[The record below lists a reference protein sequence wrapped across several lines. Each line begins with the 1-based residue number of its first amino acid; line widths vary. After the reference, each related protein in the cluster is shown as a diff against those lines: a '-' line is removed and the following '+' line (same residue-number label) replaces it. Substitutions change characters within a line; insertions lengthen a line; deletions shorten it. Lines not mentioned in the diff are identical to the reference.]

1 MTTPPTTV
9 PVSEEIQ
16 QASAWVRDLRASMGE
31 VIVGQEG
38 LVHSLFLSLLT
49 GGRSP
54 VKLCPIGDDAR
65 QAIARG
71 GAEAFAFLRAPALVG

>member
-49 GGRSP
+49 GGH
-54 VKLCPIGDDAR
+54 VL
-65 QAIARG
+65 
-71 GAEAFAFLRAPALVG
+71 L